1 MTTPP
6 APVVSE
12 RHEAAFF
19 KLLSSNVAVTLSNLL
34 RDVAI
39 AIAFG
44 ASTVTDNFFLAISIP
59 IFLVTVASGAWR
71 SVVLPLL
78 ARVLRQ
84 GQGAFTRVVQRL
96 SGLSIGGIGLIAV
109 VLLLF
114 AAAALLGGWTG
125 APSPEA
131 GAVSLPAFTMLVIPM
146 YCLVAFTELSQA
158 PLQARNRLFVPSLTR
173 VGLPVGLIAGA
184 LLLGDRLGVLALV
197 PGGTFGALA
206 GAGVI
211 GMLLARE
218 GMLPGRA
225 SEPLPADVRHDLVL
239 NFRAL
244 VIATSITYLSPLIG
258 QWMASGLGPGA
269 VSYLGYANRLTTG
282 AIMMVTGSLAPVLLG
297 FYASQVAGGGIGAVR
312 GAFVSLSQVF
322 AWIGCGMTLAAW
334 LLSDY
339 LVALVYQ
346 HGEFTSGDAQ
356 AVRVLVD
363 CYALGFPF
371 ILAALASNTLIS
383 ALSRNAVFVPICVAL
398 LVATIVANF
407 VMMTWFGVAGI
418 ALATSLVYGLSLVLL
433 NRYLQS
439 AGGLSL
445 TMFEWLH
452 IAMPFGILALAG
464 LAPLWFGVRVYADLW
479 LPDLLEAALVL
490 AVFVGLAVL
499 ANRAVLRAYLAPVLA
514 ARRARRQPAKD

>member
-1 MTTPP
+1 MNPTP
-6 APVVSE
+6 APVAPA
-12 RHEAAFF
+12 RHEAAVL
-19 KLLSSNVAVTLSNLL
+19 KLLGSNVAVTLTNLL

-84 GQGAFTRVVQRL
+84 GQDTFTRVARRL
-96 SGLSIGGIGLIAV
+96 NGLSIGGIGLIAV
-109 VLLLF
+109 VLFLL
-114 AAAALLGGWTG
+114 AAAALSGGFTG
-125 APSPEA
+125 APAPA
-131 GAVSLPAFTMLVIPM
+131 GGTVSLPVFTMLVLPM

-158 PLQARNRLFVPSLTR
+158 PLQARNRLFVPSLAR

-197 PGGTFGALA
+197 PGGTLGALL
-206 GAGVI
+206 GAGVVA
-211 GMLLARE
+211 LLLGRE

-225 SEPLPADVRHDLVL
+225 TEPLPPDVRHDLRV

-244 VIATSITYLSPLIG
+244 VTATSITYLSPLIG
-258 QWMASGLGPGA
+258 QWMANGLGPGA

-282 AIMMVTGSLAPVLLG
+282 AIMMVTGSVAPVLLG
-297 FYASQVAGGGIGAVR
+297 FYATQVAGGGVGTVR
-312 GAFVSLSQVF
+312 GAFVSLSQLF
-322 AWIGCGMTLAAW
+322 AWIGCGMTLTVW
-334 LLSDY
+334 LWSDY
-339 LVALVYQ
+339 VVALVYQ
-346 HGEFTSGDAQ
+346 HGEFTTGDAR

-383 ALSRNAVFVPICVAL
+383 ALSRNAVFVPIGIAL
-398 LVATIVANF
+398 LVATLVSNF
-407 VMMTWFGVAGI
+407 AMMTWFGVAGI

-433 NRYLQS
+433 NRYLQGD
-439 AGGLSL
+439 GGLSL
-445 TMFEWLH
+445 TTAEWLH
-452 IAMPFGILALAG
+452 IAMPFGILALA
-464 LAPLWFGVRVYADLW
+464 AAVPLWWGVRVYADLR
-479 LPDLLEAALVL
+479 LPDVLAALLVL
-490 AVFVGLAVL
+490 AVFLGVAVL

-514 ARRARRQPAKD
+514 GWRARRQRTQD